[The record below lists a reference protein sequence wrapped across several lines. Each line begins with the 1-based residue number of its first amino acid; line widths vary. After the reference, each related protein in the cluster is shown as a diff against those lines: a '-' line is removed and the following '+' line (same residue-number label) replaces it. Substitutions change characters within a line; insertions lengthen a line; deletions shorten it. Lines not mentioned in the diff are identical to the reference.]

1 MDVVRCVSER
11 VPVRAC
17 QTSLATQDGLVVP
30 ALNVS
35 NAGFHSFQFLS
46 IGGQEVNHGVVR
58 ETKGRTWNRVVCLS
72 DGAVTQRSNV
82 FPSLVAHVTC
92 CI

>member
-17 QTSLATQDGLVVP
+17 QASLETQDGLVVP

-35 NAGFHSFQFLS
+35 NERFHLFKFLS
-46 IGGQEVNHGVVR
+46 IGGQEVNHGVVG
-58 ETKGRTWNRVVCLS
+58 EAKGRAWNRVVCLS
-72 DGAVTQRSNV
+72 DGAIT
-82 FPSLVAHVTC
+82 
-92 CI
+92 